1 MTISHLYRFPIKGL
15 SEETPDS
22 FSLVAGDGLPGDRE
36 LAIARTS
43 DLFDPASPQALSKTN
58 FLMLMKDEKLAR
70 LQSRFDAPSRQLVVS
85 ENGVT
90 HLEIGIDSEEGRA
103 KLASFFRDFLA
114 SSDLDPT
121 IVAAPGHK
129 FTDLSVVS
137 PEKMRA
143 ISLINTKSVEA
154 FAADLGQQVDHRRF
168 RGNIV
173 FDGKAPWE
181 EFDWLG
187 KIIRIGTATARVV
200 KRTQRCAATEVN
212 PDTAER
218 DIRLPF
224 ELRTRYGHM
233 DMGIYAEVETSGDVK
248 VGDHIEVIG

>member
-1 MTISHLYRFPIKGL
+1 MTITHLYRFPIKGL
-15 SEETPDS
+15 SAETPDQ
-22 FSLVAGDGLPGDRE
+22 FTLVAGEGLAGDRE
-36 LAIARTS
+36 LAIARMPG
-43 DLFDPASPQALSKTN
+43 LFDPSTPKSLSKTN

-70 LQSRFDAPSRQLVVS
+70 LETRYNSDARTLTITEDGQTRLSISIDEASDRVALANFFKDYLGS
-85 ENGVT
+85 EG
-90 HLEIGIDSEEGRA
+90 
-103 KLASFFRDFLA
+103 
-114 SSDLDPT
+114 LDPT
-121 IVAAPGHK
+121 LVSAPGHK

-143 ISLINTKSVEA
+143 ISLINTKSVDA
-154 FAADLGQQVDHRRF
+154 FATELGQPVDHRRF

-173 FDGKAPWE
+173 FEGKTPWE

-187 KIIRIGTATARVV
+187 KTIRIGGATAKVV

-218 DIRLPF
+218 DIHLPF

-233 DMGIYAEVETSGDVK
+233 DMGIYAEVEASGEVK
-248 VGDHIEVIG
+248 LGDRIELLN